1 MTLSRPSR
9 GLAVAIALGEALV
22 LLLLALWGASTTWI
36 ALVASGVLLLQAYWL
51 GMPRAGAVES
61 LPAAVAA
68 GGGSTVLPGVEVL
81 DFTRDQA
88 EHSHAEV
95 ERIASMVADAVATLV
110 QSFAGLAAQAES
122 QLQHAEALAVGETGH
137 GMSFQSFVREILDS
151 MSGFVEKTVEN
162 SRLAMM
168 LVERMEGVVSQV
180 SAVTELLDEIHTITK
195 QTNMLALNAAI
206 EAARAGEHGRGF
218 AVVAGEVRGL
228 SERTEAF
235 NGEIRNVMNGM
246 RESIGDAE
254 SLIQQLASQDMM
266 FTLQAKQRV
275 GETAEKIS
283 ELDHQMGESVQV
295 LRDGVGVLSGQVDA
309 AVRCLQFQD
318 LVSQLSAHVLKRLE
332 GMNNALRVAREPGA
346 TSLPDVIRELEQT
359 LSRNPV
365 HQHGMDSGS
374 VELF

>member
-1 MTLSRPSR
+1 MTLNRQSR
-9 GLAVAIALGEALV
+9 GQVFAIALGVSLV
-22 LLLLALWGASTTWI
+22 LAVLAVWGVSSVWI
-36 ALVASGVLLLQAYWL
+36 AVLAVVALLLQAWL
-51 GMPRAGAVES
+51 SPAARQPVAPVEQAVASPHFDSAGAALEFARTQAQES
-61 LPAAVAA
+61 
-68 GGGSTVLPGVEVL
+68 
-81 DFTRDQA
+81 R
-88 EHSHAEV
+88 AEV
-95 ERIASMVADAVATLV
+95 ERIASMIGDAVATLV
-110 QSFAGLAAQAES
+110 QSFAGLAAQAEI

-151 MSGFVEKTVEN
+151 MAGFVEKTVEN
-162 SRLAMM
+162 SRLAML
-168 LVERMEGVVSQV
+168 LVERMEGVVIQV
-180 SAVTELLDEIHTITK
+180 GAVTELLDEIHTITK

-228 SERTEAF
+228 SERTESF
-235 NGEIRNVMNGM
+235 NEEIRKVMNGM
-246 RESIGDAE
+246 REAIGEAE

-275 GETAEKIS
+275 GETADKIS
-283 ELDHQMGESVQV
+283 ELDRQMGESVGV
-295 LRDGVGVLSGQVDA
+295 LREGVGVLSGQVDD

-318 LVSQLSAHVLKRLE
+318 LVSQLSSHVLKRLH
-332 GMNNALRVAREPGA
+332 GVSDAVQAAREQGGER
-346 TSLPDVIRELEQT
+346 LPAVIQELEQT